1 MSITEGVRLGLDMS
15 RGARQESRADQR
27 HQMAL
32 KQAQEDEA
40 YQARMRPL
48 QEQNARLGLRD
59 LEGSISQRE
68 ELRPLQVESAR
79 LGLSEAQ
86 SLAQYNEKSR
96 PLQLEAAELGLSE
109 AKNSA
114 EHNKQLRPLQL
125 DAQRETL
132 SGARQNRQQNA
143 TVFEQGQEDRG
154 NALRKQWVAEQ
165 TPLEYAR
172 FERTGSFSDRY
183 LRESMA
189 IGSPVAPLRLVDGA
203 HIEAL
208 DTLQDLLDPR
218 RPSNPYDG
226 NKLFEAANLLLAPE
240 LNNGGINPHN
250 GAAIVDKRIVAA
262 YPAKGRD
269 GKTMPGKLYVE
280 LEMTDEKGEKYR
292 APATV
297 GRGSGDDDEL
307 KTIDL
312 SQLVQRVNAQQMF
325 SKALNQD
332 PAARQRLVQQGQ
344 KLTKK
349 DGAPL
354 KDDQVSW
361 QGRPRKFDDVYQ
373 LYSEDASLKTP
384 EGQPLVDFEAFEW
397 TQGDN
402 QKLAY
407 LRAAAKENAK
417 IYAEAA
423 PLMRKDPA
431 KAQQLMNE
439 WVDPMEL
446 YQMAQQGS
454 GKPGVGGRET
464 AILNSIGANDEAGKS
479 VAAAAR
485 EQERAEFL
493 AQPDWHLSAS
503 LPSWAAQRMTEAQR
517 NARAQAIDSGAM
529 QDRSRPGRYSQA
541 NVNQDRT
548 PRTGRREPMTPED
561 ARERGL
567 AAAQKYKAER
577 QKLAD
582 LNSYFKTTL
591 QTLPS
596 AEQRAW
602 VAENYKHFDTDT
614 RRLALQAGLIGGN

>member
-32 KQAQEDEA
+32 KQAQEDAA

-114 EHNKQLRPLQL
+114 EHNKKLRPLQL

-143 TVFEQGQEDRG
+143 TLFEQGQEDRG
-154 NALRKQWVAEQ
+154 TALRKQWVAEQ

-454 GKPGVGGRET
+454 GKPTDDKAQQVLDG
-464 AILNSIGANDEAGKS
+464 IGQPDQNDPAPS
-479 VAAAAR
+479 NAR
-485 EQERAEFL
+485 VQRDSERAEREAFL
-493 AQPDWHLSAS
+493 AQPDWYLQKDV
-503 LPSWAAQRMTEAQR
+503 PGWAREKMTPAMWSERREHGQQQAQKVDDDKAKQM
-517 NARAQAIDSGAM
+517 
-529 QDRSRPGRYSQA
+529 SQA
-541 NVNQDRT
+541 LNYLATEYPQLDEKAKRQWVLQNGRHLNRETYKQLIKETT
-548 PRTGRREPMTPED
+548 PV
-561 ARERGL
+561 RG
-567 AAAQKYKAER
+567 
-577 QKLAD
+577 
-582 LNSYFKTTL
+582 
-591 QTLPS
+591 
-596 AEQRAW
+596 
-602 VAENYKHFDTDT
+602 
-614 RRLALQAGLIGGN
+614 